1 MYFVNAMKV
10 SEKTALQA
18 AEWYFRL
25 QVPSVSQTDQFA
37 CQAWRDADPSHEY
50 AWQRAVAVSQKLQA
64 LPKGLAYTTLRSNEQ
79 SGRRRAIK
87 TLAVLMAVSGVSWEA
102 SQSEAARRYFT
113 EYSTDIGEQQRIT
126 LDEGTEIHLNTASA
140 INTKLTEDLRLIEVE
155 AGEVLIQTGKL
166 DPLNRP
172 MLVSTRFGRLQPLG
186 TRFLV
191 KYMDQHATLAVIEG
205 SVKITTKDHQQS
217 VILANQEA
225 IFDQHAIGKVLP
237 ISANLDSWV
246 RGLLVVRDM
255 RLADFA
261 SELARY
267 RTGMIRCSP
276 EVADLKISGAF
287 QLHDTQ
293 ALLSSLP
300 TLLPVKVDY
309 HTSYWVMLSAI
320 KS

>member
-1 MYFVNAMKV
+1 MNI

-25 QVPSVSQTDQFA
+25 QAPSATQTDQFA
-37 CQAWRDADPSHEY
+37 CQAWREADPSHEY
-50 AWQRAVAVSQKLQA
+50 AWQRAVAVSQKLQT
-64 LPKGLAYTTLRSNEQ
+64 LPKGVAYTTLRSSQ
-79 SGRRRAIK
+79 QASRRRAIK

-102 SQSEAARRYFT
+102 SQSESARRYFA
-113 EYSTDIGEQQRIT
+113 EYSTGIGEQRKIK
-126 LDEGTEIHLNTASA
+126 LSEGTEIHLNTASA
-140 INTKLTEDLRLIEVE
+140 INTKLSDQLRLIEVE

-166 DPLNRP
+166 DALNRP
-172 MLVSTRFGRLQPLG
+172 MLVNTRFGSLQPLG

-191 KYMDQHATLAVIEG
+191 KQTAEHATLAVIEG
-205 SVKITTKDHQQS
+205 SVKVTTKNNHQR

-225 IFDQHAIGKVLP
+225 IFDQHDIGKILP
-237 ISANLDSWV
+237 MAANSDSWI

-267 RTGMIRCSP
+267 RTGIIRCSP

-293 ALLSSLP
+293 ALISSLP
-300 TLLPVKVDY
+300 TLLPVKVGY
-309 HTSYWVMLSAI
+309 LTRYWVMLSAI
-320 KS
+320 EP

>member
-1 MYFVNAMKV
+1 MNV

-25 QVPSVSQTDQFA
+25 QTPSVSQTDQLA

-50 AWQRAVAVSQKLQA
+50 AWQRAVAVSQKLQT
-64 LPKGLAYTTLRSNEQ
+64 LPKGLAYTTLRSSQHE
-79 SGRRRAIK
+79 SRRRAIK

-102 SQSEAARRYFT
+102 SQTESAKRYFA
-113 EYSTDIGEQQRIT
+113 EYSTGIGEQRKIT
-126 LDEGTEIHLNTASA
+126 LSEGTEIHLNTASA
-140 INTKLTEDLRLIEVE
+140 INTMFSDHLRLIEVDT
-155 AGEVLIQTGKL
+155 GEVLIQTGKL
-166 DPLNRP
+166 DTLKRP
-172 MLVSTRFGRLQPLG
+172 MLVNTRFGSLQPLG

-191 KYMDQHATLAVIEG
+191 KQTAQHATLAVIEG
-205 SVKITTKDHQQS
+205 SVKITTKNNRQR

-225 IFDQHAIGKVLP
+225 IFDQRDIGNILP
-237 ISANLDSWV
+237 MNANSDSWI

-255 RLADFA
+255 RLAEFA

-267 RTGMIRCSP
+267 RAGIIRCSP

-287 QLHDTQ
+287 QLRDTQ

-300 TLLPVKVDY
+300 TLLPVKVGFF
-309 HTSYWVMLSAI
+309 TQYWVMLSAI
-320 KS
+320 EP

>member
-1 MYFVNAMKV
+1 MNV

-25 QVPSVSQTDQFA
+25 QASSATQTDQLA

-50 AWQRAVAVSQKLQA
+50 AWQRAVTVSQKLQV
-64 LPKGLAYTTLRSNEQ
+64 LPKGLAYTTLRSNHQ
-79 SGRRRAIK
+79 TNRRRTIK
-87 TLAVLMAVSGVSWEA
+87 TLAILMAVSGVSWEA
-102 SQSEAARRYFT
+102 SQSESARRYFAQ
-113 EYSTDIGEQQRIT
+113 YSTGRGEQRKIT
-126 LDEGTEIHLNTASA
+126 MHDGTEIHLNTASA
-140 INTKLTEDLRLIEVE
+140 INTKFSQHLRLIEVE

-166 DPLNRP
+166 DTLNRP
-172 MLVSTRFGRLQPLG
+172 MLISTRFGNLQPLG

-191 KYMDQHATLAVIEG
+191 KQMDQHATLAVIEG
-205 SVKITTKDHQQS
+205 SVKITTKDHHQS

-237 ISANLDSWV
+237 MSANADSWI

-261 SELARY
+261 SELTRY
-267 RTGMIRCSP
+267 RTGIIRCSP

-309 HTSYWVMLSAI
+309 YTRYWVMLSATEP
-320 KS
+320 

>member
-1 MYFVNAMKV
+1 MNV

-25 QVPSVSQTDQFA
+25 QASSATQTDQLA

-50 AWQRAVAVSQKLQA
+50 AWQRAVAVSQKLQS
-64 LPKGLAYTTLRSNEQ
+64 LPKDLAYSTLRSSQ
-79 SGRRRAIK
+79 QASRRRAIK
-87 TLAVLMAVSGVSWEA
+87 TLAILMAVSGAGWEG
-102 SQSEAARRYFT
+102 SQSESAKRYFA
-113 EYSTDIGEQQRIT
+113 EYSTGVGEQRKIT
-126 LDEGTEIHLNTASA
+126 MSDGTEIHLNTASA
-140 INTKLTEDLRLIEVE
+140 INTKFTHDLRLIEVE

-166 DPLNRP
+166 DARHRP
-172 MLVSTRFGRLQPLG
+172 MLVSTRFGNLQPLG

-191 KYMDQHATLAVIEG
+191 KQTAQHATLAVIEG
-205 SVKITTKDHQQS
+205 SVKITTKDRHQS
-217 VILANQEA
+217 VVLDNQET
-225 IFDQHAIGKVLP
+225 IFDQHDIGKVLP
-237 ISANLDSWV
+237 MRANSDSWI

-276 EVADLKISGAF
+276 EVADLKVSGAF

-293 ALLSSLP
+293 TLLSSLP

-309 HTSYWVMLSAI
+309 LTRYWVMLSAI
-320 KS
+320 EP

>member
-1 MYFVNAMKV
+1 MNV

-25 QVPSVSQTDQFA
+25 QASAATQTDQLA

-50 AWQRAVAVSQKLQA
+50 AWQRAVAVSQKLQV
-64 LPKGLAYTTLRSNEQ
+64 LPKGLAYTTLRSNHQ
-79 SGRRRAIK
+79 TNRRRAIK
-87 TLAVLMAVSGVSWEA
+87 TLAILMAVSGVSWEA
-102 SQSEAARRYFT
+102 SQSESARRYFAQ
-113 EYSTDIGEQQRIT
+113 YSTGRGEQRKIT
-126 LDEGTEIHLNTASA
+126 MHDGTEIHLNTASA
-140 INTKLTEDLRLIEVE
+140 INTKFSQHLRLIEVE
-155 AGEVLIQTGKL
+155 AGEVFIQTGKL
-166 DPLNRP
+166 DTLNRP
-172 MLVSTRFGRLQPLG
+172 MLISTRFGNLQPLG

-191 KYMDQHATLAVIEG
+191 KQMDQHATLAVIEG
-205 SVKITTKDHQQS
+205 AVKITTKDNDQS
-217 VILANQEA
+217 VILASQEA
-225 IFDQHAIGKVLP
+225 IFDQHEIGKVLP
-237 ISANLDSWV
+237 MSANSDSWI

-267 RTGMIRCSP
+267 RTGIIRCSP

-300 TLLPVKVDY
+300 ALLPVKVDY
-309 HTSYWVMLSAI
+309 YTRYWVMLSAI
-320 KS
+320 EP